1 LNGVI
6 AFAFW
11 TSTLLNTE
19 ASLIDGLK
27 TIDASG
33 MNKLSYSQVWFQKEH
48 IGSEI
53 ALSTAANYSL
63 GPLQPMYSLSLTSR
77 NGLWIGAGF
86 SNTIRLTDTLN
97 AKFSFLPGIYSRG
110 DDVDLGGWLMF
121 KSGIGLEYEV
131 KEKLAFTISFDHRSS
146 GDIWAYNP
154 GMETFQ
160 ISLSKKF
167 GSI

>member
-11 TSTLLNTE
+11 TSTFLNPD
-19 ASLIDGLK
+19 ASLVDGLE
-27 TIDASG
+27 TIDAAG
-33 MNKLSYSQVWFQKEH
+33 TNKFSYSQVWFQKER

-53 ALSTAANYSL
+53 AFSRYTNYSF
-63 GPLQPMYSLSLTSR
+63 GPLQPIYSLSLTSH

-86 SNTIRLTDTLN
+86 SNTISLTDTLN

-146 GDIWAYNP
+146 GDIWDYNP
-154 GMETFQ
+154 GMETVQ

>member
-1 LNGVI
+1 MNGVI

-11 TSTLLNTE
+11 TTTLLNPE
-19 ASLIDGLK
+19 ASLINGLE

-33 MNKLSYSQVWFQKEH
+33 INKLSYSQVWFQKEH

-53 ALSTAANYSL
+53 AFSTSPNYSF
-63 GPLQPMYSLSLTSR
+63 GPLQPMYSLSRTSH
-77 NGLWIGAGF
+77 NGVWVGAGF
-86 SNTIRLTDTLN
+86 SNTISLTDTLN

-131 KEKLAFTISFDHRSS
+131 EEDLAFTISFDHRSS

-154 GMETFQ
+154 GMETVQ

>member
-1 LNGVI
+1 MNGVI

-11 TSTLLNTE
+11 TSTLLSPET
-19 ASLIDGLK
+19 SLVDGLE
-27 TIDASG
+27 TIEAAG
-33 MNKLSYSQVWFQKEH
+33 TNKLSYSQVWFQKEH

-53 ALSTAANYSL
+53 AFSTSTNYSF
-63 GPLQPMYSLSLTSR
+63 GPLQPIYSLSLTSH

-86 SNTIRLTDTLN
+86 SNTISLTDTLN

-110 DDVDLGGWLMF
+110 NDVDLGGWLMF

-131 KEKLAFTISFDHRSS
+131 KEKLAVTISFDHRSS

-160 ISLSKKF
+160 ISLSKKI